1 MYHLVDLIEY
11 SSKVFLFLKTNDYKR
26 SEKGV
31 KVCIIC
37 TYHVLYTFYLD
48 HVTPGARFVRYA
60 HVTLP
65 RGSAKG
71 GTLNQLS

>member
-11 SSKVFLFLKTNDYKR
+11 SSKVFLFFNTNDYKP
-26 SEKGV
+26 SKKLV
-31 KVCIIC
+31 KVRLIC
-37 TYHVLYTFYLD
+37 TYDVVYTLHLD
-48 HVTPGARFVRYA
+48 HVTLGERDVQFA

-71 GTLNQLS
+71 SILNQLS